1 MCISGKHSDFMCNKS
16 SIADITSAGVVG
28 VLMGREQGGGFGT
41 DEEVSIHT
49 LMDQGLEDM
58 NLLLLSIYKFE
69 IEEAANAGEMPK
81 RLVAERPSWM
91 ILLYFGL
98 L

>member
-1 MCISGKHSDFMCNKS
+1 MCVSGKHSDFMCNKS
-16 SIADITSAGVVG
+16 SIPGSGG
-28 VLMGREQGGGFGT
+28 VLLGREQGGGFGT

-58 NLLLLSIYKFE
+58 DLVLLSIYKFE
-69 IEEAANAGEMPK
+69 IEQAANAGEMPK

-98 L
+98 F